1 MVVRTLLPNSEMKLE
16 SALYLQASSF
26 VIGKF
31 LQKTRTPRQNFKG
44 CDNLYF

>member
-1 MVVRTLLPNSEMKLE
+1 MVVRTLLPNLEMKLE

-31 LQKTRTPRQNFKG
+31 LQKNKNP
-44 CDNLYF
+44 